1 MIKTLV
7 NHGKIGITVQVPQ
20 QQSNDINT
28 AQISHNN
35 QEEIPPLTKKRYG
48 SLHLEA
54 SIIQCNFWPRACEC
68 GPILFVEKGHKSSP
82 STYCVK

>member
-35 QEEIPPLTKKRYG
+35 QEQIPPPTKKRYG
-48 SLHLEA
+48 NFH
-54 SIIQCNFWPRACEC
+54 SII
-68 GPILFVEKGHKSSP
+68 
-82 STYCVK
+82 